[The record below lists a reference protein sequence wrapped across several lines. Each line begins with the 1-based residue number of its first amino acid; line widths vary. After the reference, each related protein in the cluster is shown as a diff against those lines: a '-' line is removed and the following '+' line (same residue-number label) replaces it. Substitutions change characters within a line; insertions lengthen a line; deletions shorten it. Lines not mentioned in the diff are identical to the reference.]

1 MKGDSQAIH
10 TGVTRL
16 SYARTMV
23 DTICSRISSAMS
35 EAGRSN
41 SNPKFKKCVAKSEEV
56 VKQMRQS
63 AQELARIGRTL
74 ERLEYIIR
82 EVEEN

>member
-1 MKGDSQAIH
+1 
-10 TGVTRL
+10 
-16 SYARTMV
+16 
-23 DTICSRISSAMS
+23 MS

-82 EVEEN
+82 ELEEN